1 MVKDGRCQDGKQET
15 VMVLGKAM
23 EQRQVRVLAKGLEH
37 LHFGFDRR
45 AVCYAKLLRSLYAC
59 ARIHTHTHKH
69 KHTHTKSVTDAG
81 DKRGCEGAKRSEVRS
96 KKAPRGSAS

>member
-69 KHTHTKSVTDAG
+69 TQTHIHTPRVSQMQVISEA
-81 DKRGCEGAKRSEVRS
+81 AKVPREVR
-96 KKAPRGSAS
+96 